1 MTALPS
7 PGERPADE
15 RLAVPLPVRAE
26 EGEGMELPDE
36 HDEARTEPRELLE
49 RNPDTRTLALLG
61 LLTLGVFY
69 TLYFARPV
77 ILPVVLAMLLAFVLD
92 PVVGFFS
99 RLRLP
104 RALAAG
110 LVIFGL
116 LGGTGFAVF
125 KLSGPAADWIE
136 EAPAHFAELEQ
147 KLVRIRGPVEDVGRA
162 TEEVEKITRMGPEQ
176 SDPERVVSE
185 PSLATVMWQ
194 RVRKFISDGVITVTL
209 LFFLLASGDLFLR
222 KVAKVLPSIRSKKR
236 AVKVARHVRHD
247 ISTFLG
253 TLSAINVGLGL
264 AVTGLM
270 LALDMPNP
278 LLWGVMAGLLNF
290 VPYLGPLVG
299 VTIVAMVSLLTF
311 DSIGRAALAP
321 LGYLAL
327 NALEGSLV
335 TPAIMGR
342 QLALNP
348 VAVFISLLFWGWIWG
363 IPGAL
368 MAVPLVVTAKIVC
381 DHYEPLAGFGEFLG
395 RE

>member
-7 PGERPADE
+7 REEPLPDE
-15 RLAVPLPVRAE
+15 PLAVPLPVRAPDAV
-26 EGEGMELPDE
+26 ELEDE

-61 LLTLGVFY
+61 LLTLAALY

-77 ILPVVLAMLLAFVLD
+77 LLPVALAILLGFILD
-92 PVVGFFS
+92 PVVGLFS
-99 RLRLP
+99 RLRVP

-110 LVIFGL
+110 IVIVGL
-116 LGGTGFAVF
+116 LGATGFAVSR
-125 KLSGPAADWIE
+125 LAGPAADWIE
-136 EAPAHFAELEQ
+136 DAPAHFAELEQ
-147 KLVRIRGPVEDVGRA
+147 KLGGIREPVEDVGRA
-162 TEEVEKITRMGPEQ
+162 TEEVEKITRMEPGRSE
-176 SDPERVVSE
+176 PERVVSN

-194 RVRKFISDGVITVTL
+194 NVRKFISDGVITLTL

-222 KVAKVLPSIRSKKR
+222 KIARVLPSIRSKKR

-247 ISTFLG
+247 ISTYLG
-253 TLSAINVGLGL
+253 TLSVVNVGLGL
-264 AVTGLM
+264 GVAGVM

-278 LLWGVMAGLLNF
+278 VLWGVMAGLLNF

-311 DSIGRAALAP
+311 DAIGRAALAP

-327 NALEGSLV
+327 NAIEGSLV
-335 TPAIMGR
+335 TPAVMGR
-342 QLALNP
+342 RLSLNP
-348 VAVFISLLFWGWIWG
+348 VAVFTSLLFWGWIWG